1 MKRYILE
8 VEVDEHGECF
18 ITLPDEML
26 DETGWNVGT
35 MLEWEEE
42 TDGSIVLHEIKEQ
55 LKKIAMEKNG
65 VPEFK
70 SESEMVA
77 WSLQQL
83 SEGLKNL
90 AQRITYLEVA
100 VGKMPPPGADMVKY
114 KIPGNDE
121 YSNLKEL
128 FDDLYD
134 RLNRVEKLK

>member
-26 DETGWNVGT
+26 DETGWDVGT

-90 AQRITYLEVA
+90 AQRITPR
-100 VGKMPPPGADMVKY
+100 GCCW
-114 KIPGNDE
+114 
-121 YSNLKEL
+121 
-128 FDDLYD
+128 
-134 RLNRVEKLK
+134 